1 MYNDNCQQLIGNIK
15 MAENTFTFHTDAGH
29 GWLEVGSM
37 DLNKLGLKESDF
49 SSYSYKAHA
58 ISFPTYYLEEDRD
71 AGVFIERFKKVN
83 GDIHFK
89 DAHVEGNSLIRDLD
103 HIQ

>member
-1 MYNDNCQQLIGNIK
+1 
-15 MAENTFTFHTDAGH
+15 MAKDTFTFHKDAGH

-71 AGVFIERFKKVN
+71 AGVFIERFKNIDLYKFLNFYMFEIISVN
-83 GDIHFK
+83 ILCRRFIL
-89 DAHVEGNSLIRDLD
+89 SLFTSKIDSS
-103 HIQ
+103 IY

>member
-1 MYNDNCQQLIGNIK
+1 
-15 MAENTFTFHTDAGH
+15 
-29 GWLEVGSM
+29 M

-49 SSYSYKAHA
+49 SSYSYKEHA
-58 ISFPTYYLEEDRD
+58 ISFPTYYLEEDLD

-89 DAHVEGNSLIRDLD
+89 DAHVEGNSPIRDLD
-103 HIQ
+103 HLH